1 MNASYSVR
9 LLLLVGEVF
18 FLVYFSLGILLKL
31 TTPRVVRL
39 AERWHP
45 DRAAKLLAWLRMV
58 PALGSGLA
66 LAVCVP
72 AYLLLEQDGGAER
85 AGWWCLFLVL
95 ASLCVCCSSA
105 FQTIRALFNSRL
117 YLKKCRLV
125 GDQRSGVLVIPG
137 DAPLL
142 AVAGLWRPVPI
153 ATAKLIELFPEEELH
168 LALRHEAAHASNH
181 DNWKRLLFVASPSF
195 PGSKNL
201 ELVWHHFAELAADDY
216 AVAGD
221 AHSGVALASALV
233 RAAKYRAAPV
243 PCLLASYFITQ
254 KDELVAR
261 VNRLLNASAISAP
274 VEKGDPS
281 TIWVGAIF
289 ALLILFAS
297 ASQMES
303 IHLLLETSFR

>member
-1 MNASYSVR
+1 MNSSYSVR

-18 FLVYFSLGILLKL
+18 FVVYFSLGFLLKL
-31 TTPRVVRL
+31 ATPRFVRL

-45 DRAAKLLAWLRMV
+45 QRAAKLLAWLRMV
-58 PALGSGLA
+58 PALGSALA
-66 LAVCVP
+66 LAICVP
-72 AYLLLEQDGGAER
+72 AYLLLEQEGGAER
-85 AGWWCLFLVL
+85 AGWWCLVLAL
-95 ASLCVCCSSA
+95 ASLCTCCGSM
-105 FQTIRALFNSRL
+105 FQTIRALVNSHL
-117 YLKKCRLV
+117 YLKKCGVV
-125 GDQRSGVLVIPG
+125 GKHQGGALVIPG

-142 AVAGLWRPVPI
+142 AVAGLWRPVTI
-153 ATAKLIELFPEEELH
+153 ATTKLMELFPEEELQ
-168 LALRHEAAHASNH
+168 LAMRHEAAHASNR

-216 AVAGD
+216 AVAGH
-221 AHSGVALASALV
+221 APSGVALASALV
-233 RAAKYRAAPV
+233 RAAKYKAAPV

-289 ALLILFAS
+289 AFLILFAS